1 MKAWIL
7 GALLCLSASVSLA
20 AWWGLNRQAMQ
31 TSQAL
36 RPAITSDSAPRP
48 APPAP
53 TIAPIAPVTAPSGP
67 MASGPVVEPE
77 QEPSLNIEEAQM
89 LMQLMAEQ
97 GDPRS
102 PALGERQ
109 PRQAASAEQL
119 ADPEQ
124 YRAFEEQHSRAL
136 IMAYAGG
143 VKQIPAIRQRI
154 EQEAQAGTR
163 NAEEIDEARAALQ
176 QLEML
181 QSKLQREAPELL
193 P

>member
-20 AWWGLNRQAMQ
+20 AWWGLNRQALQ
-31 TSQAL
+31 TPQAL
-36 RPAITSDSAPRP
+36 RPAITSNSAPRP
-48 APPAP
+48 AP
-53 TIAPIAPVTAPSGP
+53 TMAPIAPVTAPSGP
-67 MASGPVVEPE
+67 MASEPIVEPE

-102 PALGERQ
+102 PVLGERR

>member
-1 MKAWIL
+1 MKAWIVTT
-7 GALLCLSASVSLA
+7 LLCLTVSVGLA
-20 AWWGLNRQAMQ
+20 AWWSLNMQGLEAPTIEQVTLQ
-31 TSQAL
+31 
-36 RPAITSDSAPRP
+36 RPASALPGL
-48 APPAP
+48 APPASP
-53 TIAPIAPVTAPSGP
+53 PTAPPLST
-67 MASGPVVEPE
+67 SRVEPE
-77 QEPSLNIEEAQM
+77 TSSGVQSEPELNAEEAQM

-109 PRQAASAEQL
+109 PRQAATPAQL

-136 IMAYAGG
+136 IMAYTGG

-154 EQEAQAGTR
+154 EEEAQAGR
-163 NAEEIDEARAALQ
+163 RSAEEIDEARAALQ

-181 QSKLQREAPELL
+181 QSKLQREAPQLL